1 MQIILQL
8 FSSEIDQSH
17 YAKELF
23 TNMLVHNREGRI
35 SSNNVVDQLN
45 TIKGKVINVWRF
57 PLNNHLQILL

>member
-23 TNMLVHNREGRI
+23 TNMLVHNHEGRI
-35 SSNNVVDQLN
+35 SSGDVATQLN

-57 PLNNHLQILL
+57 PLNNHLQKLL